1 MAVKY
6 SVVARKNPMSPD
18 APKKYYAQAQAA
30 GETSLE
36 LMAKRIERLCT
47 VTRPDILAVLAGL
60 QITVIDALENGEIA
74 RLGDLGC
81 LQVSV
86 SSYPAVTEK
95 DYSTEK
101 IRKAK
106 INYRPSSEL
115 KDMLK
120 TLDFEQVS
128 KLPVKEKKK
137 EELTAGE

>member
-6 SVVARKNPMSPD
+6 SVVARKNPQSPD
-18 APKKYYAQAQAA
+18 APKKYYAQAQAG

-36 LMAKRIERLCT
+36 LMSKRIERLCT

-86 SSYPAVTEK
+86 SSNAAVAEK
-95 DYSTEK
+95 DYTSDLIKKTR
-101 IRKAK
+101 I
-106 INYRPSSEL
+106 IYRPSREL
-115 KDMLK
+115 RDMLK
-120 TLDFEQVS
+120 TVSYEQVS
-128 KLPVKEKKK
+128 KLPVKVK
-137 EELTAGE
+137 EEK